1 MGVNMYQK
9 IIKNDIRKSKLITGT
24 ITAFILA
31 AAMLTALALSLMV
44 NLFGAIDN
52 MLLSAKSVHF
62 MQMHTGDID
71 LEQLQSFAVGND
83 SVEDYQVLEFLNIEG
98 ADIVIG
104 DNSLEKSIQ
113 DNGLSVQGG
122 KFDFL
127 LNLNGEVIHP
137 ADGEIYVPIYY
148 MQEGIV
154 ALGDTVAIHGISFT
168 VAGFLRDSIMNAA
181 LVSSKRFLVSQADF
195 DRVREF
201 GQLENLIE
209 FRLSEDVSYPAFEA
223 AYLDAGLPANGPP
236 AIIYNQ
242 VKMINGITDGIMIAV
257 LVLIGILVIIVA
269 FLCIRFTLLAK
280 IEEDYKEIGVLK
292 AVGMRV
298 SEIKKLYLAKYG
310 AIAVAA
316 CALGFL
322 ASLPL
327 QRPFLQNI
335 RLYLG
340 DSGSPLPGFFC
351 GLLGAAVICGV
362 VMLYVN
368 GVLRRF
374 RKISAAQAVRF
385 GSPQEKSKSVRT
397 FRLSNNRLFSR
408 NIFLGIKDVLSR
420 KKLYITMLMVLVIS
434 SFLMIV
440 PQNISSTIS
449 AKSFITYMGM
459 GICDVNIGVMRTQVE
474 DVAGKAAEVTDV
486 LAADK
491 NVEKYGGFTS
501 RMLDRRADDGA
512 IEKLRVTFGD
522 YSAFPIT
529 YSKGRGPQS
538 ESELALSVLNAED
551 LEKTVGDEIILI
563 VDGTEKHLMV
573 CGIYSDVTNGGKTA
587 QATFDT
593 NSGDILGVGIA
604 VTFRDRQ
611 NVEAVISQ
619 YRDQFPFAKIT
630 GIDESIGQMLGPIR
644 HAIKLASTVAALTTI
659 LLTLLVTVLFMK
671 MLVAKD
677 RYPIAILKSMGFTS
691 EDIRRQYLT
700 RSVTVLALGVI
711 IGMILANTL
720 GELVGVAII
729 SSFGA
734 ATFHFTVN
742 PWFVYFI
749 SPLLI
754 TGCVVAATMLGVTGI
769 RSLKISEHI
778 KEA

>member
-1 MGVNMYQK
+1 MYQK
-9 IIKNDIRKSKLITGT
+9 IIKNDIRKSKLITAT
-24 ITAFILA
+24 ITAFILV
-31 AAMLTALALSLMV
+31 AAMLTALGASLTV

-52 MLLSAKSVHF
+52 MLHSAKSPHF
-62 MQMHTGDID
+62 MQMHTGDVD
-71 LEQLQSFAVGND
+71 MEQLRSFADANEN
-83 SVEDYQVLEFLNIEG
+83 VEDYQVLEFLNIEG

-104 DNSLEKSIQ
+104 DDSLAGSIQ
-113 DNGLSVQGG
+113 DNGLSVQGE

-137 ADGEIYVPIYY
+137 EGGEIYVPIYY
-148 MQEGIV
+148 MQEGNA
-154 ALGDTVAIHGISFT
+154 ALGDTVTIHGISFT
-168 VAGFLRDSIMNAA
+168 VAGFLRDSIMNEAM
-181 LVSSKRFLVSQADF
+181 VSSKRFLVSQADF
-195 DRVREF
+195 ERVREF

-209 FRLSEDVSYPAFEA
+209 FRLAEDVSFPAFEA
-223 AYLDAGLPANGPP
+223 TYLDSGLPANGPP
-236 AIIYNQ
+236 AITYTQ

-257 LVLIGILVIIVA
+257 LVLIGVLVIIVA

-298 SEIKKLYLAKYG
+298 SQIKKLYLAKYG
-310 AIAVAA
+310 AIAGVA

-327 QRPFLQNI
+327 QTPFMQNI
-335 RLYLG
+335 RLYMG
-340 DSGSPLPGFFC
+340 ESGSPLPGLLC
-351 GLLGAAVICGV
+351 GLLGATVICGG

-385 GSPQEKSKSVRT
+385 GASQEKSKSARI

-420 KKLYITMLMVLVIS
+420 KKLYVTMLMVLVIS
-434 SFLMIV
+434 SFIMIV

-449 AKSFITYMGM
+449 AESFITYMGM
-459 GICDVNIGVMRTQVE
+459 GISDANIGVMRTQVE
-474 DVAGKAAEVTDV
+474 DVPGKAAEVADV
-486 LAADK
+486 LAEDK
-491 NVEKYGGFTS
+491 NVEKYALFTGM
-501 RMLDRRADDGA
+501 MLDRKADDGTM
-512 IEKLRVTFGD
+512 EKLRVAFGD

-529 YSKGRGPQS
+529 YSKGRAPQS
-538 ESELALSVLNAED
+538 ESELALSVLNAKD

-563 VDGTEKHLMV
+563 VDGAEKHLTV
-573 CGIYSDVTNGGKTA
+573 CGIYSDVTNGGRTA
-587 QATFDT
+587 QAVFDA
-593 NSGDILGVGIA
+593 NNGDVLSVGIA

-611 NVEAVISQ
+611 SVKAAISK
-619 YRDQFPFAKIT
+619 YREQFPFAKVT
-630 GIDESIGQMLGPIR
+630 GIDESIGQMLGSMR
-644 HAIKLASTVAALTTI
+644 AAVKMTSVVATLATV
-659 LLTLLVTVLFMK
+659 LLTLLVTVLFLK

-677 RYPIAILKSMGFTS
+677 RYPIAILKSMGFTGA
-691 EDIRRQYLT
+691 DIRRQYLT
-700 RSVTVLALGVI
+700 RSITVLALGVI
-711 IGMILANTL
+711 IGTILANTL
-720 GELVGVAII
+720 GELVGVAIV

-734 ATFHFTVN
+734 TTFHFAVN
-742 PWFVYFI
+742 PWFVYLV

-754 TGCVVAATMLGVTGI
+754 TGCVVVATMLGISGI
-769 RSLKISEHI
+769 QALKISEHI

>member
-1 MGVNMYQK
+1 MYQK
-9 IIKNDIRKSKLITGT
+9 IIKNDIRKSKLITAT
-24 ITAFILA
+24 ITAFILV
-31 AAMLTALALSLMV
+31 AAMLTALGASLTV

-52 MLLSAKSVHF
+52 MLHSAKSPHF
-62 MQMHTGDID
+62 MQMHTGDVD
-71 LEQLQSFAVGND
+71 LEQLRSFADANEN
-83 SVEDYQVLEFLNIEG
+83 VEGYQVLEFLNIEG

-104 DNSLEKSIQ
+104 DDSLAGSIQ
-113 DNGLSVQGG
+113 DNGLSVQGE

-127 LNLNGEVIHP
+127 LNLNGEVVRP

-148 MQEGIV
+148 MQEGNA
-154 ALGDTVAIHGISFT
+154 ALGDTVTIHGISFT

-181 LVSSKRFLVSQADF
+181 MVSSKRFLVSQADF
-195 DRVREF
+195 ERVREF

-209 FRLSEDVSYPAFEA
+209 FRLAEDVSFPAFEA
-223 AYLDAGLPANGPP
+223 TYLDSGLPANGPP
-236 AIIYNQ
+236 AITYTQ

-257 LVLIGILVIIVA
+257 LVLIGVLVIIVA

-298 SEIKKLYLAKYG
+298 SQIKKLYLAKYG
-310 AIAVAA
+310 AIAGVA

-327 QRPFLQNI
+327 QTPFMQNI
-335 RLYLG
+335 RLYMG
-340 DSGSPLPGFFC
+340 ESGSPLPGLLC
-351 GLLGAAVICGV
+351 GLLGATVICGG

-385 GSPQEKSKSVRT
+385 GASQEKSKSARI

-420 KKLYITMLMVLVIS
+420 KKLYVTMLMVLIIS
-434 SFLMIV
+434 SFIMIV

-449 AKSFITYMGM
+449 AESFITYMGM
-459 GICDVNIGVMRTQVE
+459 GISDVNIGVMRTQVE
-474 DVAGKAAEVTDV
+474 DVLGKAAEVADV

-491 NVEKYGGFTS
+491 NVEKYALFTGM
-501 RMLDRRADDGA
+501 MLDRKADDGTM
-512 IEKLRVTFGD
+512 EKLRVAFGD

-529 YSKGRGPQS
+529 YSKGRAPQS
-538 ESELALSVLNAED
+538 ESELALSVLNAKD

-563 VDGTEKHLMV
+563 VDGAEKHLTV
-573 CGIYSDVTNGGKTA
+573 CGIYSDVTNGGRTA
-587 QATFDT
+587 QAIFEA
-593 NSGDILGVGIA
+593 NSRDVLSVGMA

-611 NVEAVISQ
+611 SVKAAISQ
-619 YRDQFPFAKIT
+619 YREQFPFAKVT
-630 GIDESIGQMLGPIR
+630 GIDESIGQMLGSIR
-644 HAIKLASTVAALTTI
+644 DAIKMASAVAIGVTV

-677 RYPIAILKSMGFTS
+677 RYPIAILKSMGFTGA
-691 EDIRRQYLT
+691 DIRGQYLT
-700 RSVTVLALGVI
+700 RSITVLALGVI
-711 IGMILANTL
+711 IGTILANTL
-720 GELVGVAII
+720 GELVGMAIV

-734 ATFHFTVN
+734 TSFHFAVN
-742 PWFVYFI
+742 PWFVYLV

-754 TGCVVAATMLGVTGI
+754 AGCVVVATMLGVSGI
-769 RSLKISEHI
+769 QALKISEHI